1 MSQNTRCI
9 GIYQQKLETIKDFY
23 IFSLK
28 HFFLI
33 LALPKIAKQNINNF
47 MSLVLIIIVEK
58 IVAEQLFDL
67 LNLVKAKVLYIYK
80 LT

>member
-1 MSQNTRCI
+1 
-9 GIYQQKLETIKDFY
+9 
-23 IFSLK
+23 
-28 HFFLI
+28 
-33 LALPKIAKQNINNF
+33 